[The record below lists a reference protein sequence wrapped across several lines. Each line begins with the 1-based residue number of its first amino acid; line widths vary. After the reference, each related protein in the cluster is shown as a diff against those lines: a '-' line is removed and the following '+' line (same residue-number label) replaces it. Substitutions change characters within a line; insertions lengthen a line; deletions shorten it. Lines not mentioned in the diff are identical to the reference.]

1 MNMSDQSQIKMTPE
15 LEKAILEAT
24 SVSAISS
31 LMRDAAIEQHLVQPD
46 SGDPF
51 FLKSVPA
58 GSPARA
64 TKETRVVN
72 VNGKKFYVSADAG
85 DVASLD
91 RQEADLYRKIFAE
104 ASPAT
109 NQRRDANGKFIS
121 DADAEAARAAEAQVI
136 VDAEETIAERLER
149 EMVEKALARQG
160 VSIETLQEIEA
171 DKQAKADAAT
181 WESAAEEF
189 RTSRLGA
196 DWPGGEKNKQTMGAV
211 IAELGLTDKPSV
223 DTLTKAYLWMKQNN
237 QVAPN
242 EEFEREKSIA
252 SATDYES
259 IKRYVGYRGDSGIF
273 GH

>member
-1 MNMSDQSQIKMTPE
+1 MSDQSQIKMTPE

-31 LMRDAAIEQHLVQPD
+31 LMRDAAIEQHLVQESD
-46 SGDPF
+46 DPF
-51 FLKSVPA
+51 FLKSVAPGTA
-58 GSPARA
+58 ERA
-64 TKETRVVN
+64 KKEVRIVN
-72 VNGKKFYVSADAG
+72 LNNKKYYIEAESG
-85 DVASLD
+85 DTASLD
-91 RQEADLYRKIFAE
+91 RQEADLFRKIFAE
-104 ASPAT
+104 APAAS
-109 NQRRDANGKFIS
+109 NQRRDANGKFVS
-121 DADAEAARAAEAQVI
+121 DADAEAARQAEAQAAAA
-136 VDAEETIAERLER
+136 AEETVQEKFER

-160 VSIETLQEIEA
+160 ISIDTLREIEA

-259 IKRYVGYRGDSGIF
+259 IKRYVGYRGDSGMF